1 MAARE
6 SVAPGHR
13 QTTVGARQ
21 TGAGGSTL
29 AMEVDPDVRE
39 LRRKQTEMVQA
50 MQSKKKGFKLD
61 DVASLVLS
69 MHSDLNATR
78 DELQRSISMSDKQLS
93 ERLQDGVTKLS
104 VFQQNLE
111 ANDRSIVDMHQK
123 LTANDERLHQLAIQ
137 TAKDIEE
144 SLNNR
149 IKALQDKMDQEMQ
162 HKANQLQE
170 LFETMDLTRRQLIA
184 KEALLRN
191 ESRVLMHKNNELITG
206 SLKASEKETREY
218 LLSELHSTANRLSNV
233 QATCEEN
240 TCDRMNKADR
250 FANDLHGD
258 LTLLMEKVAANHRAL
273 EDMVG
278 HTSHEFTNRE
288 NRLRSD
294 HGKQLSDLEARTNH
308 LTNVIKEVE
317 NIPTRRVDWHI
328 KDASAQLAKLAQK
341 SDLVST
347 PPAWV
352 SPIFEAAG
360 AHDLQME
367 LRFLRPTEVQ
377 ADQDQDSMATRGD
390 CVLALKGDPGLFV
403 VCRLYV
409 GTAFAQVEHTFGD
422 DGQAVCT
429 KPVCF
434 IRDQINE
441 KDGSLVVGFEV
452 LEAIRRARKDA
463 SAKEEAAPERCSLG
477 GEMLYHRYLNHRVLD
492 ILQDQVNLIRSGM
505 VRRIEWRLEKA
516 SQLRKC
522 FPENEC
528 LCSTTFEAA
537 GVDDLQLVF
546 YPSGYVGAREGFC
559 SFFLHCPAGS
569 MIKCWLSVGKH
580 RREAKCAF
588 EKPGFFGRTNF
599 CRFNNSIDTTDD
611 TTLLVLEI
619 DEAQWNIE
627 ENLSHLPKVS
637 TVSTKHNSSILDED
651 SMPPS
656 PISQM
661 FAAVA
666 LLSVFADATAPAS
679 IANLATNPANTDAHL
694 KSVAGALTDLL
705 KTNGANQ
712 ASNTSDIVK
721 TIRDLLEKNMK
732 GHVIGNFNK
741 SLAAMEA
748 SRNEFVKC
756 RLTYEKSD
764 PVRFPATSLLQANS
778 TPWYE
783 AYFQA
788 YSQCKA
794 GFSEGLHQNW
804 QRGPLDCAPVS
815 GEGYKASLDRMIS
828 DARSTCS
835 ADGFVSHAEDA
846 KCKEL
851 GDQRTAW
858 EEYDACA
865 SPDAV
870 NGWKKLLK
878 RGGENGEYRVE
889 NDYTKHPEV
898 LALTIEPGVP
908 EAKLSAFACHLA
920 RHGKTWEDE
929 AAGPLPEK
937 VDSKLSRQR
946 LPGGKSLQETRQLPS
961 IWTSIPKADVF
972 EALEGYRTF
981 NELKAPRRPM
991 STGGSRKGGVA
1002 WKDPHPQP
1010 PYSSRQPNP
1019 HRYLMYAS

>member
-1 MAARE
+1 MAAP
-6 SVAPGHR
+6 PGHR

-21 TGAGGSTL
+21 TTGTAGS
-29 AMEVDPDVRE
+29 AVSMEVDPDVRE

-61 DVASLVLS
+61 DVANLVLS

-78 DELQRSISMSDKQLS
+78 DELQRYISMSDKQLS

-149 IKALQDKMDQEMQ
+149 MQALQDKMDQEMQ

-191 ESRVLMHKNNELITG
+191 ESRVLRGVSDVSGYGHGCGQMHKNNELITG
-206 SLKASEKETREY
+206 SLKASEKEMQRCQWLVLFLVQAEK
-218 LLSELHSTANRLSNV
+218 ELHSTADRLSNV

-240 TCDRMNKADR
+240 TCDRMDKASVLHVSLEELTCPTVVADR
-250 FANDLHGD
+250 FANDLHRD
-258 LTLLMEKVAANHRAL
+258 LTLLMEK
-273 EDMVG
+273 
-278 HTSHEFTNRE
+278 
-288 NRLRSD
+288 
-294 HGKQLSDLEARTNH
+294 
-308 LTNVIKEVE
+308 
-317 NIPTRRVDWHI
+317 
-328 KDASAQLAKLAQK
+328 DASVQLAKLAQK

-452 LEAIRRARKDA
+452 LEAIRRARKD
-463 SAKEEAAPERCSLG
+463 SPAKEEAAPERCSLG

-516 SQLRKC
+516 SHLRKC

-599 CRFNNSIDTTDD
+599 CRFDNSIDTTDD

-666 LLSVFADATAPAS
+666 LLSVFAADATAPAAPAS

-721 TIRDLLEKNMK
+721 TIKDLLEKNMK

-741 SLAAMEA
+741 SLAAIES

-756 RLTYEKSD
+756 RLTYAKSD
-764 PVRFPATSLLQANS
+764 PVRFPATSLLQANGTNS

-794 GFSEGLHQNW
+794 GSV
-804 QRGPLDCAPVS
+804 CI
-815 GEGYKASLDRMIS
+815 RMQYNYI
-828 DARSTCS
+828 
-835 ADGFVSHAEDA
+835 
-846 KCKEL
+846 
-851 GDQRTAW
+851 
-858 EEYDACA
+858 Y
-865 SPDAV
+865 
-870 NGWKKLLK
+870 
-878 RGGENGEYRVE
+878 
-889 NDYTKHPEV
+889 
-898 LALTIEPGVP
+898 I
-908 EAKLSAFACHLA
+908 
-920 RHGKTWEDE
+920 
-929 AAGPLPEK
+929 
-937 VDSKLSRQR
+937 
-946 LPGGKSLQETRQLPS
+946 
-961 IWTSIPKADVF
+961 
-972 EALEGYRTF
+972 
-981 NELKAPRRPM
+981 
-991 STGGSRKGGVA
+991 
-1002 WKDPHPQP
+1002 
-1010 PYSSRQPNP
+1010 
-1019 HRYLMYAS
+1019 

>member
-1 MAARE
+1 MAAP
-6 SVAPGHR
+6 PGHR

-21 TGAGGSTL
+21 TTSTAGS
-29 AMEVDPDVRE
+29 AVSMEVDPDVRE

-61 DVASLVLS
+61 DVANLVLS

-78 DELQRSISMSDKQLS
+78 DELQRYISMSGKQLS

-123 LTANDERLHQLAIQ
+123 LTANDGRLHQLAIQ

-149 IKALQDKMDQEMQ
+149 MQALQDKMDQEMQ

-218 LLSELHSTANRLSNV
+218 LLSELHSTADRLSNV

-240 TCDRMNKADR
+240 TCDRMDKADR
-250 FANDLHGD
+250 FANDLHRD

-273 EDMVG
+273 EDLVG
-278 HTSHEFTNRE
+278 HTSNEFTNRE
-288 NRLRSD
+288 NKLRYD
-294 HGKQLSDLEARTNH
+294 HGKQLSDLEARTRR
-308 LTNVIKEVE
+308 LSNVIKEVE

-328 KDASAQLAKLAQK
+328 KDASVQLAKLAQK

-452 LEAIRRARKDA
+452 LEAIRRARKD
-463 SAKEEAAPERCSLG
+463 SPAKEEAAPERCSLG

-599 CRFNNSIDTTDD
+599 CRFDNSIDTTDD

-656 PISQM
+656 P
-661 FAAVA
+661 
-666 LLSVFADATAPAS
+666 
-679 IANLATNPANTDAHL
+679 
-694 KSVAGALTDLL
+694 
-705 KTNGANQ
+705 
-712 ASNTSDIVK
+712 
-721 TIRDLLEKNMK
+721 
-732 GHVIGNFNK
+732 
-741 SLAAMEA
+741 
-748 SRNEFVKC
+748 
-756 RLTYEKSD
+756 
-764 PVRFPATSLLQANS
+764 
-778 TPWYE
+778 
-783 AYFQA
+783 
-788 YSQCKA
+788 
-794 GFSEGLHQNW
+794 
-804 QRGPLDCAPVS
+804 
-815 GEGYKASLDRMIS
+815 
-828 DARSTCS
+828 
-835 ADGFVSHAEDA
+835 
-846 KCKEL
+846 
-851 GDQRTAW
+851 
-858 EEYDACA
+858 
-865 SPDAV
+865 
-870 NGWKKLLK
+870 
-878 RGGENGEYRVE
+878 
-889 NDYTKHPEV
+889 
-898 LALTIEPGVP
+898 
-908 EAKLSAFACHLA
+908 
-920 RHGKTWEDE
+920 E
-929 AAGPLPEK
+929 AAGPLPER

-946 LPGGKSLQETRQLPS
+946 LPGGKTLQETRQLPS